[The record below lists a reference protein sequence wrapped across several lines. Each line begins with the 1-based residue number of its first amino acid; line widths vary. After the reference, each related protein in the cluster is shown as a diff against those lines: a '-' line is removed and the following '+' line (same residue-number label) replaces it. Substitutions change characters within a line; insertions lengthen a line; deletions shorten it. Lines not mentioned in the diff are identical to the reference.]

1 MEFYISATTDIGTKR
16 KINQD
21 SLSVRKLETRTGNMV
36 LAVLCD
42 GMGGL
47 KFGELAS
54 ASVVSAFTDWM
65 YRDLS
70 MLSQY
75 PLEDHTIRK
84 QWSDLIGVQ
93 NCRIR
98 AYGERYHC
106 MTGSTVTALLLT
118 ESRYYLLNIGDSRAY
133 EIAEQVT
140 QLTEDHTVVANEVRL
155 GNLTKEQ
162 ADHSSIQNVLTRC
175 VGVKETAYP
184 DLFFGTVRKGAVYML
199 CSDGL
204 VHETEEKE
212 LADRLSPKR
221 CGNISALH
229 EALVQLTEDV
239 KQRGETDNIT
249 AVGMHVKKERWPK
262 QTGETFRV
270 IKKLM
275 VYDSS
280 KEGMETSGEDGDG

>member
-199 CSDGL
+199 CSDGFR
-204 VHETEEKE
+204 H
-212 LADRLSPKR
+212 R
-221 CGNISALH
+221 
-229 EALVQLTEDV
+229 LTEAEMQGHFLYAV
-239 KQRGETDNIT
+239 KGGPSEMKRQEEYLIELNKQRGETDNIS
-249 AVGMHVKKERWPK
+249 
-262 QTGETFRV
+262 V
-270 IKKLM
+270 ITI
-275 VYDSS
+275 YA
-280 KEGMETSGEDGDG
+280 EG

>member
-1 MEFYISATTDIGTKR
+1 MEFYISASTDIGTRR
-16 KINQD
+16 KVNQD
-21 SLSVRKLETRTGNMV
+21 SLSVRRLETRTGKMV

-47 KFGELAS
+47 NFGELAS
-54 ASVVSAFTDWM
+54 GAIVSAFTDWM
-65 YRDLS
+65 YRELS
-70 MLSQY
+70 ALSRH

-84 QWSDLIGVQ
+84 QWSELIEAE
-93 NCRIR
+93 NSRIR

-106 MTGSTVTALLLT
+106 MTGSTVTALLMT

-133 EIAEQVT
+133 EIGEQVT

-199 CSDGL
+199 CSDGFR
-204 VHETEEKE
+204 HRINETEMQEHLLYAVKGKPSEMKRREEYLIE
-212 LADRLSPKR
+212 L
-221 CGNISALH
+221 
-229 EALVQLTEDV
+229 T
-239 KQRGETDNIT
+239 KQRGETDNIS
-249 AVGMHVKKERWPK
+249 
-262 QTGETFRV
+262 V
-270 IKKLM
+270 ITI
-275 VYDSS
+275 YA
-280 KEGMETSGEDGDG
+280 EG